1 MRNHLTQE
9 ADMGNLAAARSRPAV
24 KEITDDDLWPIRN
37 RLTVLRLAIRGLAEE
52 PPTDGKD
59 AYALVDVAQ
68 RIEDDLHALTH

>member
-1 MRNHLTQE
+1 MGTLTV
-9 ADMGNLAAARSRPAV
+9 ASSRPAA

-68 RIEDDLHALTH
+68 RIEDDLRVLTRSDARS